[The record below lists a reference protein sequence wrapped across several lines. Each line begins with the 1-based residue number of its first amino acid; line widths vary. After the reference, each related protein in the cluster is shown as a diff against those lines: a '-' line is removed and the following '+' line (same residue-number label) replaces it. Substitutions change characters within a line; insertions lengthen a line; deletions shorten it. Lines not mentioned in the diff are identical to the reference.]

1 MDCKMLNA
9 TINKEGSDFY
19 LKWKK
24 DTRTGLIIPPLL
36 LLFVFTCFTMIV
48 GISLKLLLILVLPV
62 VYIIT
67 VFIYIPLF
75 VRRKYINNMA
85 KSIDVKDDIVAVK
98 TYKWFSWEAINKTIP
113 ISKVKIVKSIDD
125 SFFRGKTIYLMIES
139 VEDKPI
145 YLIGEF
151 FENIDDLTN
160 QFK

>member
-24 DTRTGLIIPPLL
+24 DKITGLIIAPLF

-62 VYIIT
+62 IYIIT

-85 KSIDVKDDIVAVK
+85 NYIDIKNDIVA
-98 TYKWFSWEAINKTIP
+98 IN
-113 ISKVKIVKSIDD
+113 
-125 SFFRGKTIYLMIES
+125 L
-139 VEDKPI
+139 
-145 YLIGEF
+145 
-151 FENIDDLTN
+151 
-160 QFK
+160 